1 MEGYWGILK
10 SEMYYIKKFTFKEE
24 LTIAIES
31 YITYYNTGRYQLR
44 LHCMTP
50 MEYHEAYAA

>member
-10 SEMYYIKKFTFKEE
+10 SEMYYLRKFTSKEE
-24 LTIAIES
+24 LTTAIES
-31 YITYYNTGRYQLR
+31 YILYYNTERYQLR